1 MSKNQVA
8 DMAER
13 QKHDWAGAH
22 GVKKMTITE
31 EEDDAPAFFAPIIDY
46 AEAERYVEE
55 LREFD
60 IEEVG
65 NSDWMEQHRRIEKL
79 NVQAHQSASANNE
92 EFVLESILTFEKMD
106 VLIHDL
112 LIIEAWK
119 ENVYPE
125 LLDRVAGRNT
135 MRIYFILYHEATLI
149 NLMEVLFYHKHV
161 CSQCGEKFIEL
172 VDYCARKLTRL
183 QSGYDFRS
191 RAPNTSS
198 SSSSGLSADKA
209 ASERAKEIAADL
221 ESRTPKQDLT
231 EYLTDIEFKVCI
243 STVTIARF
251 VCEHADA
258 LPLSVVSR
266 ITDIHDYLILV
277 IPLIENP
284 PWTRRNAENGSWEK
298 LIDYKWSKIEPIDL
312 LKVTKLEGQP
322 WLSLYHLIAKDIFR
336 ERYHLNSF
344 RKTQLLRVRKYLNDV
359 LLDQLPF
366 LADIM
371 RYMDELQLSEVG
383 QDNHQNVFNFQQVS
397 LKRES
402 IIKNKNWIDIANM
415 QMQDVFTMTDS
426 DDQDIKKMADLYA
439 DDDIQDVLEP
449 GIEGGEEAN
458 LNNIDWANVSLNDI
472 GIRGGN

>member
-1 MSKNQVA
+1 MSAK
-8 DMAER
+8 DDDKTER
-13 QKHDWAGAH
+13 QKHDWSGAH

-31 EEDDAPAFFAPIIDY
+31 EEDDAPNFFAPIIDY

-55 LREFD
+55 LRTFE

-65 NSDWMEQHRRIEKL
+65 NSEWMEQHRRIEKL
-79 NVQAHQSASANNE
+79 NIQAHQSAASNNE
-92 EFVLESILTFEKMD
+92 EFVLEAILTFEKLD

-112 LIIEAWK
+112 LLIEAWK

-125 LLDRVAGRNT
+125 LLDRVAGRNN
-135 MRIYFILYHEATLI
+135 MRVYFILYHEATII
-149 NLMEVLFYHKHV
+149 NLMEVLLYHKHV
-161 CSQCGEKFIEL
+161 CSQCGERFLEL

-191 RAPNTSS
+191 RSPQLGSS
-198 SSSSGLSADKA
+198 STSAGTAGMSPDE
-209 ASERAKEIAADL
+209 ASARAKEIAAQI
-221 ESRTPKQDLT
+221 EARTPQEDLA

-243 STVTIARF
+243 SAVTVSRF

-258 LPLSVVSR
+258 MPLSVVSR
-266 ITDIHDYLILV
+266 ITDIHDYLILI

-284 PWTRRNAENGSWEK
+284 PWTRRDPDSGAWEK
-298 LIDYKWSKIEPIDL
+298 LVDFKWEKVQPIDL

-322 WLSLYHLIAKDIFR
+322 WLALYHLIAKDVFR
-336 ERYHLNSF
+336 DRYHINSF
-344 RKTQLLRVRKYLNDV
+344 RKTQFLRVRKYLNEV

-397 LKRES
+397 MTRES
-402 IIKNKNWIDIANM
+402 ILKGKKWPEVADV
-415 QMQDVFTMTDS
+415 QMAQVFTMTDK
-426 DDQDIKKMADLYA
+426 DDKDVRKMADLYA
-439 DDDIQDVLEP
+439 DDDVTDVLDP
-449 GIEGGEEAN
+449 SSDVSD
-458 LNNIDWANVSLNDI
+458 LNDVDWANANIEEL

>member
-1 MSKNQVA
+1 MSKNNKN
-8 DMAER
+8 DDKTER

-31 EEDDAPAFFAPIIDY
+31 EEEDTPAFFAPIIDY
-46 AEAERYVEE
+46 AEAERFVEE
-55 LREFD
+55 LRCFD
-60 IEEVG
+60 IEQVG
-65 NSDWMEQHRRIEKL
+65 NSEWMEQHRRIEKL
-79 NVQAHQSASANNE
+79 NVQAHQSAAANNE
-92 EFVLESILTFEKMD
+92 EFVLEAILTFEKMD

-112 LIIEAWK
+112 LVIEAWK

-125 LLDRVAGRNT
+125 LLDRVAGRNS
-135 MRIYFILYHEATLI
+135 MRIYFVLYHEATVV
-149 NLMEVLFYHKHV
+149 NLMEVIFYHKHV
-161 CSQCGEKFIEL
+161 CSQCGERFIEL

-191 RAPNTSS
+191 RSPQVATSNINEEN
-198 SSSSGLSADKA
+198 
-209 ASERAKEIAADL
+209 ASERAKQIAKEI
-221 ESRTPKQDLT
+221 ENRTPQEDMA
-231 EYLTDIEFKVCI
+231 EHLTDIEFKVCI
-243 STVTIARF
+243 SSCTIARF
-251 VCEHADA
+251 ICEHADA

-266 ITDIHDYLILV
+266 IADVHDYLMLIV
-277 IPLIENP
+277 PLIENP
-284 PWTRRNAENGSWEK
+284 PWTRRHPDGHWEK
-298 LIDYKWSKIEPIDL
+298 LIEYKWEKVEPINL
-312 LKVTKLEGQP
+312 LQVTKLEGQP
-322 WLSLYHLIAKDIFR
+322 WLALYHLVAKDTFR

-344 RKTQLLRVRKYLNDV
+344 RKGQFLRVRKYLNEV

-402 IIKNKNWIDIANM
+402 LLKNKDWPKVADL
-415 QMQDVFTMTDS
+415 QMETVFTMTDK
-426 DDQDIKKMADLYA
+426 DDKDVRKMADLYA

-449 GIEGGEEAN
+449 DQSNLEEVDWTKAN
-458 LNNIDWANVSLNDI
+458 LEEL